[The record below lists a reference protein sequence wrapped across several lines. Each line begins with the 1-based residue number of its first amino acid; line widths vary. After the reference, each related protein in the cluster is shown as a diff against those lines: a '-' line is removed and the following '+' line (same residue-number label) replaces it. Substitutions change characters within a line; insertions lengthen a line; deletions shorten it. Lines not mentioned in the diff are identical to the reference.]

1 MDIRWVEPAAMA
13 LVAAAFQPEVKVAE
27 RPQRRGTYSHGEG
40 TVPELPQLYA
50 QEIALEP
57 AKPLRRDASLN
68 ARPRLAEDEVVVP
81 AGVDTGAGV
90 DVLTGPRVVG
100 TTTGGVVAGTTTAS
114 LVVVVGTGAGVE
126 LLGGSWTKTAAG
138 VLGETGVL
146 GLEAAGTRTG
156 VPSKVIVAIGR
167 APPVDRVVPKS

>member
-13 LVAAAFQPEVKVAE
+13 LVAAAFQPEVKVEE
-27 RPQRRGTYSHGEG
+27 RPQRRGTNSHPEG
-40 TVPELPQLYA
+40 MVAELPQLYA

-57 AKPLRRDASLN
+57 VKPLRRDTSLN

-90 DVLTGPRVVG
+90 DDVTGTRVVG
-100 TTTGGVVAGTTTAS
+100 TTTGGLVAGTTTAA
-114 LVVVVGTGAGVE
+114 LVVVVGTGA
-126 LLGGSWTKTAAG
+126 LGGSWTKTAAG
-138 VLGETGVL
+138 CVLGETGVL
-146 GLEAAGTRTG
+146 GLEGAGTRTG
-156 VPSKVIVAIGR
+156 VPSMVIVAIGR